1 MATINNYSFSDI
13 IYTIPEGD
21 SPSAQE
27 TSAVITITPNSGYAI
42 TASNF
47 SIDPSFSDPAVDTV
61 VFTQDGSNVLCT
73 VTFAVGFTMP
83 SNNYDISLCV
93 VGAAEEV
100 SISISGNMRSAQLY
114 NINGNSNE
122 NTPYTASGEVGE
134 TVTLLTR
141 TYTAVAGYYIKYP
154 GKFTVTVGNNS
165 NYDISVVDTFTE
177 SNGVQY
183 LTEQTWTVK
192 YTFTEESVSGDIIYA
207 FYRAAFEIPIISN
220 LNDYWRFYRGDFGSY
235 SYPREIKS
243 TFNSYERYNNS
254 PEDGQRSMWAFQ
266 IRMYPNAR
274 AIITVTTNYDSSST
288 VIFDK
293 IGSSDNL
300 NAGGSELVNSET
312 WLSPSPLDITLPP
325 GVVRPV
331 YTFTLSGD
339 IDPSQTNVFT
349 GEEYVDYNGV
359 NLTLTASS
367 SNSITGYTP
376 ITQNLKAYQT
386 LNNNYT
392 IPIDWDLT
400 VASGSLLPDTGS
412 LIITNAEELNVLTT
426 SSVTNS
432 STIQVEQTTSDMLGA
447 KFNLAPSPN
456 DSDGLLNET
465 TINAPFEYEVTAVN
479 SSTELAVSPNVTVVD
494 DFTIQLSKSSGTQI
508 DANSVILTQVDNNTV
523 NLKADIIVN
532 VTGDEDITFTFDLDS
547 ILEYIP
553 AIACDVQFNSGGP
566 GITDYTVDLD
576 PAGGEVVF
584 LVNAQGVQDK
594 FEIYHGLPV
603 GVKKSTSSMTASNNY
618 GPFENQFGTPPLN
631 NLPDSEPLENYDQFI
646 GTNSGPSIPT
656 KQTEFNSD
664 TGKTIASMII
674 GGTTYQQV
682 VWWKYTASDYLI
694 DNIATL
700 RVTGPTGTAWDIAR
714 VCP

>member
-1 MATINNYSFSDI
+1 M
-13 IYTIPEGD
+13 
-21 SPSAQE
+21 
-27 TSAVITITPNSGYAI
+27 
-42 TASNF
+42 
-47 SIDPSFSDPAVDTV
+47 
-61 VFTQDGSNVLCT
+61 
-73 VTFAVGFTMP
+73 
-83 SNNYDISLCV
+83 
-93 VGAAEEV
+93 
-100 SISISGNMRSAQLY
+100 
-114 NINGNSNE
+114 
-122 NTPYTASGEVGE
+122 
-134 TVTLLTR
+134 
-141 TYTAVAGYYIKYP
+141 
-154 GKFTVTVGNNS
+154 
-165 NYDISVVDTFTE
+165 
-177 SNGVQY
+177 
-183 LTEQTWTVK
+183 
-192 YTFTEESVSGDIIYA
+192 
-207 FYRAAFEIPIISN
+207 
-220 LNDYWRFYRGDFGSY
+220 
-235 SYPREIKS
+235 
-243 TFNSYERYNNS
+243 
-254 PEDGQRSMWAFQ
+254 
-266 IRMYPNAR
+266 
-274 AIITVTTNYDSSST
+274 
-288 VIFDK
+288 
-293 IGSSDNL
+293 IG
-300 NAGGSELVNSET
+300 
-312 WLSPSPLDITLPP
+312 I
-325 GVVRPV
+325 
-331 YTFTLSGD
+331 
-339 IDPSQTNVFT
+339 
-349 GEEYVDYNGV
+349 
-359 NLTLTASS
+359 
-367 SNSITGYTP
+367 
-376 ITQNLKAYQT
+376 
-386 LNNNYT
+386 
-392 IPIDWDLT
+392 LT
-400 VASGSLLPDTGS
+400 VASGSLLPDTGN
-412 LIITNAEELNVLTT
+412 LIITNAEDLNVLTT

-508 DANSVILTQVDNNTV
+508 DASSVILTQVDNNTV
-523 NLKADIIVN
+523 NLKADIVVN

-553 AIACDVQFNSGGP
+553 VVACDVQFNSGGP

-584 LVNAQGVQDK
+584 LVNAQGIQDK

-646 GTNSGPSIPT
+646 GTDSGTIPT